1 LTLGLLEGVPSTPPP
16 SLFRRSFDEDL
27 DRDFRDLNWYW
38 ASVIF
43 FSLVTSFIRAPRGSE
58 EEEEDG
64 TATEASREADAEPG
78 GGGCWEVEGV
88 RRSWRDPSGG
98 ADRGSGGRWPVKEV
112 VEVVLEVEVGSAED
126 EGGADPGR
134 GGGEE
139 ETRFSLL
146 SLPSV
151 SVTPARG

>member
-1 LTLGLLEGVPSTPPP
+1 M
-16 SLFRRSFDEDL
+16 
-27 DRDFRDLNWYW
+27 
-38 ASVIF
+38 IF

-64 TATEASREADAEPG
+64 TATEASREVVGADAEPG

-98 ADRGSGGRWPVKEV
+98 ADRGSGGRWA
-112 VEVVLEVEVGSAED
+112 VEEEVLEVEVGSTED

-134 GGGEE
+134 GGEDEE
-139 ETRFSLL
+139 ARFSLL

>member
-1 LTLGLLEGVPSTPPP
+1 M
-16 SLFRRSFDEDL
+16 
-27 DRDFRDLNWYW
+27 
-38 ASVIF
+38 IF
-43 FSLVTSFIRAPRGSE
+43 FSLVTSFIRAPKGS
-58 EEEEDG
+58 EEEDG
-64 TATEASREADAEPG
+64 TATEGSREVAEADAEPG

-134 GGGEE
+134 GGEEE

>member
-1 LTLGLLEGVPSTPPP
+1 M
-16 SLFRRSFDEDL
+16 
-27 DRDFRDLNWYW
+27 
-38 ASVIF
+38 IF

-58 EEEEDG
+58 EEEEEDG
-64 TATEASREADAEPG
+64 TATEASREVAEADAEPG

-98 ADRGSGGRWPVKEV
+98 ADSGSGGRWA
-112 VEVVLEVEVGSAED
+112 VEEEVLEVEVGSTED

-134 GGGEE
+134 GGEEE

>member
-1 LTLGLLEGVPSTPPP
+1 M
-16 SLFRRSFDEDL
+16 
-27 DRDFRDLNWYW
+27 
-38 ASVIF
+38 IF

-98 ADRGSGGRWPVKEV
+98 ADRGSGGRWAVEEEV
-112 VEVVLEVEVGSAED
+112 LELEVEVGSTED
-126 EGGADPGR
+126 EGGADAGR
-134 GGGEE
+134 GGEEEE

>member
-1 LTLGLLEGVPSTPPP
+1 MGPNLQEGRYLP
-16 SLFRRSFDEDL
+16 
-27 DRDFRDLNWYW
+27 
-38 ASVIF
+38 VIF

-58 EEEEDG
+58 EEEEEDG
-64 TATEASREADAEPG
+64 TATEASPREVADTEPG

-98 ADRGSGGRWPVKEV
+98 ADRGSGGRWAVEEV
-112 VEVVLEVEVGSAED
+112 VEVEVGSTED

-134 GGGEE
+134 GGEE
-139 ETRFSLL
+139 DETLFSFL

-151 SVTPARG
+151 SVTSARG

>member
-1 LTLGLLEGVPSTPPP
+1 M
-16 SLFRRSFDEDL
+16 
-27 DRDFRDLNWYW
+27 
-38 ASVIF
+38 IF

-58 EEEEDG
+58 EEEEEDG
-64 TATEASREADAEPG
+64 TATEASREVAEADAEPG

-98 ADRGSGGRWPVKEV
+98 ADRGSGGRWTV
-112 VEVVLEVEVGSAED
+112 VEEVKVEVEVLEVEVGSKED

-134 GGGEE
+134 GGEEE

>member
-1 LTLGLLEGVPSTPPP
+1 M
-16 SLFRRSFDEDL
+16 
-27 DRDFRDLNWYW
+27 
-38 ASVIF
+38 IF

-64 TATEASREADAEPG
+64 TATEASREVAEADAEPG

-98 ADRGSGGRWPVKEV
+98 ADRGSGGRWTVEEEV
-112 VEVVLEVEVGSAED
+112 EEVLEGSTED

-134 GGGEE
+134 GWEEE

>member
-58 EEEEDG
+58 EEEEEDG
-64 TATEASREADAEPG
+64 TATEASREVAEADAEPG

-98 ADRGSGGRWPVKEV
+98 ADRGSGGRWA
-112 VEVVLEVEVGSAED
+112 VEEEEVEVGSTED

-134 GGGEE
+134 GGEEE

>member
-1 LTLGLLEGVPSTPPP
+1 MGPNLQEGRYLP
-16 SLFRRSFDEDL
+16 
-27 DRDFRDLNWYW
+27 
-38 ASVIF
+38 VIF

-64 TATEASREADAEPG
+64 TATEASREVAEADTEPG

-98 ADRGSGGRWPVKEV
+98 ADRGSGGRWPVEEEEV
-112 VEVVLEVEVGSAED
+112 EVEVGSTED

-134 GGGEE
+134 GGEEE

>member
-1 LTLGLLEGVPSTPPP
+1 M
-16 SLFRRSFDEDL
+16 
-27 DRDFRDLNWYW
+27 
-38 ASVIF
+38 IF

-58 EEEEDG
+58 KEVEEEDG
-64 TATEASREADAEPG
+64 AATEASREVAEADAEPG
-78 GGGCWEVEGV
+78 GGGCWPVEGV

-98 ADRGSGGRWPVKEV
+98 ADRGSGGRWV
-112 VEVVLEVEVGSAED
+112 VEEVVLEVGSTED
-126 EGGADPGR
+126 VGGADDPGR
-134 GGGEE
+134 GGEEE

>member
-1 LTLGLLEGVPSTPPP
+1 M
-16 SLFRRSFDEDL
+16 RSNLQERCYL
-27 DRDFRDLNWYW
+27 P
-38 ASVIF
+38 VIF
-43 FSLVTSFIRAPRGSE
+43 FSLVTSFIRAPRRSE

-64 TATEASREADAEPG
+64 TATEASREVAEADAEPG

-98 ADRGSGGRWPVKEV
+98 ADRGSGGRWV
-112 VEVVLEVEVGSAED
+112 VEEVVLEVGSTED
-126 EGGADPGR
+126 VGGADDPGR
-134 GGGEE
+134 GGEEE

>member
-1 LTLGLLEGVPSTPPP
+1 MGPNLQEGRYLP
-16 SLFRRSFDEDL
+16 
-27 DRDFRDLNWYW
+27 
-38 ASVIF
+38 VIF
-43 FSLVTSFIRAPRGSE
+43 FSLVTSFIRAPKGS
-58 EEEEDG
+58 EEEDG

-98 ADRGSGGRWPVKEV
+98 ADRGSGGRWA
-112 VEVVLEVEVGSAED
+112 VEEVLEVGSTED

-134 GGGEE
+134 GGEEE

>member
-1 LTLGLLEGVPSTPPP
+1 MRSNLQEGRYVP
-16 SLFRRSFDEDL
+16 
-27 DRDFRDLNWYW
+27 
-38 ASVIF
+38 VIF

-64 TATEASREADAEPG
+64 TATEASREVAEADAEPG

-88 RRSWRDPSGG
+88 RRSWRDPSGR
-98 ADRGSGGRWPVKEV
+98 ADRGSGGRWAVEEV
-112 VEVVLEVEVGSAED
+112 VEVEVGSTED

-134 GGGEE
+134 GGEEE

>member
-1 LTLGLLEGVPSTPPP
+1 M
-16 SLFRRSFDEDL
+16 
-27 DRDFRDLNWYW
+27 
-38 ASVIF
+38 IF

-58 EEEEDG
+58 EEEDG
-64 TATEASREADAEPG
+64 TATEASREVAEADAEPG
-78 GGGCWEVEGV
+78 GGGCWDVEGV

-98 ADRGSGGRWPVKEV
+98 ADRGSGGRWTVEEE
-112 VEVVLEVEVGSAED
+112 VEVVVGSTED
-126 EGGADPGR
+126 VGGTDDPGR
-134 GGGEE
+134 GGEEE